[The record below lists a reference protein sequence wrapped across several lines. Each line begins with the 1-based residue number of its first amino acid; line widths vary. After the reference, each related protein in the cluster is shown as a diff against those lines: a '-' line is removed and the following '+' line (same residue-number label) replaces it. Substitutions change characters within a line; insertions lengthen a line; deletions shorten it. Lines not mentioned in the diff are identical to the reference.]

1 MKRSLFA
8 LIRILL
14 RDVRTLLRQ
23 ELMLVKTELAE
34 KASRMKGDVVALAI
48 GGFAAWAG
56 SMVALIGLALLIA
69 WAFTFAG
76 IAPLL
81 AGFIG
86 FAIIGIILMCIGGA
100 MALEAVHKLSR
111 ESLVPEKSVE
121 ALQHLAATESIG
133 ENWILKSSKETKT
146 KSDIP
151 PESKLSSEE
160 LKRVAFLTEDSMG
173 ETLQEMQEHVSPK
186 QIKERIKGKLSSRKL
201 RTGLITVGAGWI
213 GFRLMKRFRH
223 A

>member
-8 LIRILL
+8 LIRILMG
-14 RDVRTLLRQ
+14 DVRTLLRQ
-23 ELMLVKTELAE
+23 EFMLVKTELAE

-48 GGFAAWAG
+48 GGIAAWAG
-56 SMVALIGLALLIA
+56 SMVVLIGLSLLIA
-69 WAFTFAG
+69 WAFTFSG

-86 FAIIGIILMCIGGA
+86 FAIIGLILTCVGA
-100 MALEAVHKLSR
+100 VMALQAIHKLSR

-133 ENWILKSSKETKT
+133 ENWIPESSKGIQTQ
-146 KSDIP
+146 SDIP

-160 LKRVAFLTEDSMG
+160 LKRVAFLTEDSMDK
-173 ETLQEMQEHVSPK
+173 TLKEMQQHVSPK
-186 QIKERIKGKLSSRKL
+186 QIKERIKSKLSSRKL
-201 RTGLITVGAGWI
+201 RAGLITVGAGLI
-213 GFRLMKRFRH
+213 GIRLMKRFRH